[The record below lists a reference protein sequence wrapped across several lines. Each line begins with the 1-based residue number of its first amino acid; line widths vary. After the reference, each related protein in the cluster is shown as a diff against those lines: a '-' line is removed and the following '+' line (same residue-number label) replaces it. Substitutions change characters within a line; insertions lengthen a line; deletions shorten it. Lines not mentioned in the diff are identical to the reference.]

1 MKDED
6 IKNKPSEEVSPQPDP
21 ITQDDG
27 ESSVEEQPK
36 PFKAQ
41 FGSFVR

>member
-6 IKNKPSEEVSPQPDP
+6 VNNKPSEEVSPQPDP
-21 ITQDDG
+21 ITQVDG